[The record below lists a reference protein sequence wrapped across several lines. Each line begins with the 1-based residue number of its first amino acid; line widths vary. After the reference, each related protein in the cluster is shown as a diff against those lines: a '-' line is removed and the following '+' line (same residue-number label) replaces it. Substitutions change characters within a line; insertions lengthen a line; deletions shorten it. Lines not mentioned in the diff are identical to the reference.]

1 MKVVVGDVTGG
12 RKGKHHQQAGH
23 LHARRTRPLTRA
35 QEVLFITSALG
46 VGAALQMFVLLYAG
60 SI

>member
-1 MKVVVGDVTGG
+1 MKIVVTDVTDG
-12 RKGKHHQQAGH
+12 RKGKHQQAGH
-23 LHARRTRPLTRA
+23 LSARRTLPLTRA
-35 QEVLFITSALG
+35 QEVLFIASALG

>member
-1 MKVVVGDVTGG
+1 MNIVVRNAAIR
-12 RKGKHHQQAGH
+12 RKGKHQQAGH
-23 LHARRTRPLTRA
+23 LSARRKRPLTRA

-46 VGAALQMFVLLYAG
+46 AGAALQILVLLHGG